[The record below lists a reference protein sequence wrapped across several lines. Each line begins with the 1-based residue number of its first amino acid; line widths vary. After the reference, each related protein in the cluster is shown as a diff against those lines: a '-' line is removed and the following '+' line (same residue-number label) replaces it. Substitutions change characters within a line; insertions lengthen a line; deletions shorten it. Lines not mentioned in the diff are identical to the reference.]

1 MSDKLVFFH
10 VAGVLIA
17 KTGGFLYILLMAGGC
32 VTLGGLVV
40 ILAKSQTPPESE
52 TVIVK
57 ADMPIPGSETK
68 TCAIEGVAD
77 TACNGD
83 VTEIKLGLLENK
95 NERIS
100 KA

>member
-10 VAGVLIA
+10 VTGVLIA

-57 ADMPIPGSETK
+57 ADNIPGSETK
-68 TCAIEGVAD
+68 TCEEEGVAD

-95 NERIS
+95 TERIS